1 MTPRAVVFSG
11 GRVWRACDPGH
22 WRALPGLRD
31 ARFAED
37 VLGDRHQGEAA
48 AAVLR
53 ACLAGSL
60 AHSFRL
66 IVQATK
72 PLIPWEGPRGE
83 GCSTG
88 GGLLGK
94 SKNCSSR
101 HGKDLRSGLPS
112 LGDVI
117 LNVCIQNQGSQA

>member
-1 MTPRAVVFSG
+1 MTPRAVMFSG

-22 WRALPGLRD
+22 WGALPGLRH

-48 AAVLR
+48 AAVLS
-53 ACLAGSL
+53 ACLARSL
-60 AHSFRL
+60 AHSSRL

-72 PLIPWEGPRGE
+72 PLIAWEGPRGE

-88 GGLLGK
+88 GDLHGK
-94 SKNCSSR
+94 SKNSCSR

-112 LGDVI
+112 SGDVI
-117 LNVCIQNQGSQA
+117 LNVCFQSQGSQA